1 MIKNY
6 IKKQI
11 RKTGTYRV
19 VELEKKNLERNLV
32 KLKKKVAELNQK
44 AAQQD
49 VKIGNLNDR
58 VMELKKVKEIQIT
71 ENQKL
76 KKNQDTLKTQNQK
89 LKKNQETLKTQNQK
103 LKKNQETLKAQNEKL
118 KTATVTLQDRIKNR
132 DNLINNLKSETHR
145 VKLEKENLKKE
156 LSDLQKSKADLNQ
169 QVAQLKDKIE
179 NRKKQVAQL
188 KKVQENLGKQDEK
201 LKKNQEILKRKSD
214 KLKTNI
220 ETLLMRVKYR
230 DILIENLKSETRS
243 VKEIYLEKDISY
255 LPDYDKFTV
264 IIPYRKTDDPERE
277 ENLDIIMKYL
287 SRVGIRNLI
296 ISEHSDVSS
305 KRRLVDDYRNSFNSF
320 RYIFSD
326 AHGETFNKS
335 HAINRAVME
344 SKTAYIAI
352 FDMDSLTRKKN
363 IDMALY
369 LLDKGFEVVHAFN
382 RVIKD
387 VKNKKEFMKD
397 YDFKLI
403 DSPAQYRD
411 SADGGIVFWNKES
424 FIDIGMKNEYFR
436 GWGNEDNEILIRANL
451 CGLKQIRIDDT
462 LYHLYHYR
470 PKIKSKNNVDQ
481 MDNMIQIKNK
491 EDMLVEISNW
501 PWYVEAKKS

>member
-6 IKKQI
+6 IKTQI

-19 VELEKKNLERNLV
+19 VELDKKNLERDKL
-32 KLKKKVAELNQK
+32 KLKKKVAELNK
-44 AAQQD
+44 KTAQQD

-58 VMELKKVKEIQIT
+58 VMELKKAKEIKIK

-76 KKNQDTLKTQNQK
+76 KKT
-89 LKKNQETLKTQNQK
+89 QETLKTQN
-103 LKKNQETLKAQNEKL
+103 
-118 KTATVTLQDRIKNR
+118 
-132 DNLINNLKSETHR
+132 
-145 VKLEKENLKKE
+145 
-156 LSDLQKSKADLNQ
+156 
-169 QVAQLKDKIE
+169 
-179 NRKKQVAQL
+179 
-188 KKVQENLGKQDEK
+188 EK
-201 LKKNQEILKRKSD
+201 LKKNQENLKRKMD
-214 KLKTNI
+214 KLNTNI
-220 ETLLMRVKYR
+220 ETLQMRVKYR
-230 DILIENLKSETRS
+230 DVLINNLKSETRS
-243 VKEIYLEKDISY
+243 VKEIYLEKDVPY
-255 LPDYDKFTV
+255 MPDYDKFTV

-277 ENLDIIMKYL
+277 ENLDMIMKYL
-287 SRVGIRNLI
+287 SSVGIRNLI

-305 KRRLVDDYRNSFNSF
+305 RRRLVDDYKNSFNSF
-320 RYIFSD
+320 KYIFSD
-326 AHGETFNKS
+326 AHGEKFNKS
-335 HAINRAVME
+335 LAINRAVME
-344 SKTAYIAI
+344 SETVYIAL

-451 CGLKQIRIDDT
+451 WGLKQIRIDDT
-462 LYHLYHYR
+462 LYHLYHHR
-470 PKIKSKNNVDQ
+470 PKIRSKNNADQ
-481 MDNMIQIKNK
+481 MNKMIQIKNK
-491 EDMLVEISNW
+491 EDMLVEISKW

>member
-6 IKKQI
+6 IKTQI

-19 VELEKKNLERNLV
+19 VELDKKNLERDKV
-32 KLKKKVAELNQK
+32 KLKKKVAELNK
-44 AAQQD
+44 KTAQQD

-58 VMELKKVKEIQIT
+58 VMELKKAKKIKIK

-76 KKNQDTLKTQNQK
+76 KKT
-89 LKKNQETLKTQNQK
+89 QETLKTQNEK
-103 LKKNQETLKAQNEKL
+103 LKKTQETLKTQNEKL
-118 KTATVTLQDRIKNR
+118 KTATVTLQDRMNKR
-132 DNLINNLKSETHR
+132 DTLINNLKLENRR
-145 VKLEKENLKKE
+145 VKLERENLKKE
-156 LSDLQKSKADLNQ
+156 VVDLKKVKADLNQ

-179 NRKKQVAQL
+179 NRNKEVVKL
-188 KKVQENLGKQDEK
+188 KKVHETLRKQDEK

-220 ETLLMRVKYR
+220 DTLLMRVKYR

-243 VKEIYLEKDISY
+243 VKEIYLEKDTSY

-277 ENLDIIMKYL
+277 ENLDMIMKYL
-287 SRVGIRNLI
+287 SSVGIRNLI

-305 KRRLVDDYRNSFNSF
+305 RRRLVDDYKNSFNSF
-320 RYIFSD
+320 KYIFSD
-326 AHGETFNKS
+326 AHGEKFNKS

-344 SKTAYIAI
+344 SETAYIAL

-382 RVIKD
+382 RIIKD

-451 CGLKQIRIDDT
+451 WGLKQIRIDDT
-462 LYHLYHYR
+462 LYHLYHHR
-470 PKIKSKNNVDQ
+470 PKIRSKNNADQ
-481 MDNMIQIKNK
+481 MNKMIQIKNK
-491 EDMLVEISNW
+491 EDMLVEISKW